1 MISSNEPEKMKH
13 QFFQNVRNFFT
24 KNAAFFLALVVIIA
38 VLETVSYNAYTRLWR
53 SAGLVEAE
61 YSVADVELKDFR
73 LEDGILVSE
82 SNDPY
87 IILAPEARVGGVS
100 LVCSTTS
107 PEVLS
112 QVFYRSTDEGFTEE
126 RSVKF
131 RILQPVTFVQLPE
144 VVDTAQ
150 IRLDLTYRVG
160 DVLNCE
166 KFTIN
171 PRPSSTALTLR
182 LLFYLLLVAV
192 WFISQKL
199 LPAPAKQ
206 KLSDGFHRYAL
217 LIFIVLLILVDLQYT
232 ITLTW
237 DSGHYLS
244 LAEVIRQGTWQDW
257 DPIRLAVFPLGIYL
271 SQSIYGFNTTAL
283 LIPMILAHIL
293 LFVVSYQLILSV
305 FHPERRFTR
314 LLIMVFVFLFVAM
327 DPTVVGYYHTLLTEH
342 PAATVA
348 VLASLAAYQLLQ
360 AVPHSRRFYW
370 LTVLLILLVP
380 IAWHIKQ
387 PYIGAALFPF
397 LIACLLF
404 LIRSF
409 TKKNVI
415 YVLITGIVAAGLVFG
430 SNAAWNGFLR
440 SQGNPLNQNRRLS
453 SFTEKRVEDRTTS
466 LTSDPAGFVKLN
478 IKRYLKSANAVLLDK
493 ETRAMTDFSLTRGFQ
508 NEMIAHKMYV
518 HTGALNQEPMPRFD
532 PYVYYL
538 QDYYRSPQWLNKL
551 FRPRLPVSN
560 FLFTVTLLLLPFYVI
575 FQFVFWLKR
584 KTSVN
589 ALLLILSGSAFLNAL
604 LHLLANQIDRY
615 LFWGYPLS
623 LLVLTILLFQ
633 LVQKIATGR
642 QRETSALGS
651 DS

>member
-1 MISSNEPEKMKH
+1 MKP
-13 QFFQNVRNFFT
+13 QFSQNVRNFFT
-24 KNAAFFLALVVIIA
+24 KNAAFFLALAVIIA
-38 VLETVSYNAYTRLWR
+38 VLESANYSAYPRLWR
-53 SAGLVEAE
+53 SDGLVEVE
-61 YSVADVELKDFR
+61 FNVADVELKDFR
-73 LEDGILVSE
+73 LEDGLLISE

-87 IILAPEARVGGVS
+87 ITLSPGVRIGGIS

-107 PEVLS
+107 PEILS
-112 QVFYRSTDEGFTEE
+112 QVYYRPQDEFFVEE
-126 RSVKF
+126 NSLKF

-144 VVDTAQ
+144 VVDAAQ

-171 PRPSSTALTLR
+171 PRPSYTALTLR
-182 LLFYLLLVAV
+182 LLFYFLLVV
-192 WFISQKL
+192 IWFTSQKF
-199 LPAPAKQ
+199 LPAPVKQ

-217 LIFIVLLILVDLQYT
+217 LIFVALLILVDLQYT

-271 SQSIYGFNTTAL
+271 SQSVFGFNTTAL
-283 LIPMILAHIL
+283 LIPMMLAHIL
-293 LFVVSYQLILSV
+293 LFVVSYQLILAV
-305 FHPERRFTR
+305 FQPERRVVR

-370 LTVLLILLVP
+370 LSALLILLVP
-380 IAWHIKQ
+380 FAWHIKQ
-387 PYIGAALFPF
+387 PYIGAALFPL
-397 LIACLLF
+397 LIASLLF

-409 TKKNVI
+409 TKRNLLYVVI
-415 YVLITGIVAAGLVFG
+415 MGIVTAGLVLG

-453 SFTEKRVEDRTTS
+453 SFTEKRVEDRTS
-466 LTSDPAGFVKLN
+466 SFNSDPAGFIKLN
-478 IKRYLKSANAVLLDK
+478 IKRYLKSSNAVLLDK

-508 NEMIAHKMYV
+508 NEMIAHKMYI

-538 QDYYRSPQWLNKL
+538 QDYYRSPQWLDKL
-551 FRPRLPVSN
+551 FKPRLPLSN

-575 FQFVFWLKR
+575 FQFVLWLKR
-584 KTSVN
+584 KTQVN
-589 ALLLILSGSAFLNAL
+589 ALLLILAGSAFLNAL

-623 LLVLTILLFQ
+623 LLVITILLIQ
-633 LVQKIATGR
+633 LVQRLASTR
-642 QRETSALGS
+642 QRKTSASCS